1 MNDLPAEG
9 AVTDATGLDL
19 ERRPDAIRV
28 IKRPEPVEVEF
39 ARQDGVLETLEGFVH
54 YKAGDALVT
63 GPCGERWPIQA
74 GRFARTYRPVEDS
87 TADATHRF
95 VKCAQAVLALRM
107 SAAFGIRTSGASD
120 PLSGKAGDW
129 LVQYSPGEHGIVDAE
144 IFART
149 YKAASD

>member
-9 AVTDATGLDL
+9 AVTDVTGIDL
-19 ERRPDAIRV
+19 EQHPDAIRV

-39 ARQDGVLETLEGFVH
+39 ARQDGVLETLEGFVR

-63 GPCGERWPIQA
+63 GPSGERWPIQA
-74 GRFARTYRPVEDS
+74 ERFAKSYLPVEDS

-95 VKCAQAVLALRM
+95 VKRAQVVLALRM
-107 SAAFGIRTSGASD
+107 SAPFGIRTPGASD
-120 PLSGKAGDW
+120 PLTGKSGDW
-129 LVQYSPGEHGIVDAE
+129 LVQYGPGEHGVVDAE

-149 YKAASD
+149 YEAAGE